1 MGMCVC
7 AAHNGRVY
15 HTVGGYIF
23 DSRYVCVLHTMGGFT
38 TQWVVAYFQ
47 KIMGMRVC
55 CTQWT
60 GLSHSGRAH
69 FQQLP
74 CVCIAHN
81 GRVYHTVGWHIFK
94 KSWAC
99 VCAAHSG
106 RVYHT
111 VGGYIF
117 NSCHVC
123 VLHTMGGFITQWA
136 GIFSKNRG
144 HVCAAHIGRDQLQK
158 YLCMCVLHT
167 VDGSIFKTWC
177 MFGDVNVGY
186 SIVSCL
192 GVWRTL
198 FHREHGCAQELMWCR
213 REAQW
218 AIRMHV
224 QRVCAND

>member
-1 MGMCVC
+1 MTQWASIFSKVLMYACVLHTVGGSITHWCKHSWACVC
-7 AAHNGRVY
+7 AAHSGRVY

-23 DSRYVCVLHTMGGFT
+23 DSRYVCVLHTMGGFI
-38 TQWVVAYFQ
+38 TQWVCIFS
-47 KIMGMRVC
+47 KIHG
-55 CTQWT
+55 
-60 GLSHSGRAH
+60 HA
-69 FQQLP
+69 
-74 CVCIAHN
+74 
-81 GRVYHTVGWHIFK
+81 
-94 KSWAC
+94 
-99 VCAAHSG
+99 
-106 RVYHT
+106 
-111 VGGYIF
+111 
-117 NSCHVC
+117 C
-123 VLHTMGGFITQWA
+123 VLHTVDGSITQWA
-136 GIFSKNRG
+136 GIFSTAAMCVYCTQWAGLSHSGLAYFQKNRG